1 MYTTKSYLG
10 FESRSL
16 RNEGSRSR
24 KWPAAMIFLRR
35 KLACKAAGKSLRPD
49 GLQGPSAAPSVARAP
64 AASSEGMRSV
74 SEHNPGRVGGPSA
87 APSVARAPAA
97 SSEGM
102 RSVSEHNP
110 GRVGGHRLPHPLQGP
125 LRRAVRE
132 CAASASTIP
141 VSPPFPAASVL
152 TRGM

>member
-74 SEHNPGRVGGPSA
+74 SEHNPGRVGG
-87 APSVARAPAA
+87 
-97 SSEGM
+97 
-102 RSVSEHNP
+102 
-110 GRVGGHRLPHPLQGP
+110 HRLPHPLQGP

-141 VSPPFPAASVL
+141 TGWGAIGCPIRCKASPQACLHGGCEHTDRPCSAFWS
-152 TRGM
+152 G

>member
-64 AASSEGMRSV
+64 AASREGMRSV
-74 SEHNPGRVGGPSA
+74 SEHNPVRVGS
-87 APSVARAPAA
+87 
-97 SSEGM
+97 
-102 RSVSEHNP
+102 
-110 GRVGGHRLPHPLQGP
+110 HRLPHPLQGP

-141 VSPPFPAASVL
+141 AFRGHRLPHPLQGPRRRRAYMGDVSTPIGLAVQTGRRQGQFY
-152 TRGM
+152 G